1 MAKAKAKLKK
11 ITSKEL
17 KEVKDQQT
25 DINGILLNIGNAE
38 VVKTQMV
45 TKHIELQQ
53 AWKKMTQALEKKY
66 GAVKKKA
73 SWPKILKKN
82 ITIGY
87 NNTKDKIVL
96 IVSLVFNS
104 LIILDGLIIFKINKS
119 PSAEIIYRTIF

>member
-17 KEVKDQQT
+17 KEVKDQQSE
-25 DINGILLNIGNAE
+25 INGILLNIGNAE

-66 GAVKKKA
+66 GAVNISLEDGTLSPIEDAEKK
-73 SWPKILKKN
+73 
-82 ITIGY
+82 
-87 NNTKDKIVL
+87 
-96 IVSLVFNS
+96 
-104 LIILDGLIIFKINKS
+104 
-119 PSAEIIYRTIF
+119 